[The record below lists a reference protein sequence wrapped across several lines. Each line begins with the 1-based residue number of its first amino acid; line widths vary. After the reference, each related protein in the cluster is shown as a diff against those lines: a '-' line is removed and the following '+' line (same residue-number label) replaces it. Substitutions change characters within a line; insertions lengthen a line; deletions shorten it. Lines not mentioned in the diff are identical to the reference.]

1 MEVIDRD
8 CLLEIVRGIWTMI
21 QEKKEYLTDL
31 DAAIGDADH
40 GINLAR
46 GFDAVWRKLE
56 EMRTFDIGAILK
68 AVGMTLVSEVGGA
81 SGPLFGTAFIEASKR
96 VQGKTEINRD
106 DIVNLGEAALNG
118 IKKRGRSGRGD
129 KTMIDSIE
137 PALEAFRSAASLME
151 GLHRA
156 TEGAQWGVKETV
168 GLIAKKGRA
177 SYLGERS
184 IGHQDPGAAS
194 SALMI
199 EVAYDTLKRRA

>member
-8 CLLEIVRGIWTMI
+8 CLVEIVRGIWTMI

-31 DAAIGDADH
+31 DTAIGDADH
-40 GINLAR
+40 GINVAR
-46 GFDAVWRKLE
+46 GFDAVWRRLE
-56 EMRTFDIGAILK
+56 EMRTLDIGAILK
-68 AVGMTLVSEVGGA
+68 AVGMTLVSEVGGV
-81 SGPLFGTAFIEASKR
+81 SGPLFGTAFMEASKR
-96 VQGKTEINRD
+96 VQGRTEINRD
-106 DIVNLGEAALNG
+106 DIVNLGEAALDG

-137 PALEAFRSAASLME
+137 PALEAFRSAALLME

-156 TEGAQWGVKETV
+156 TEGAQRGVKETV

-177 SYLGERS
+177 SYLRERS

-199 EVAYDTLKRRA
+199 EVAYETLKRRA